1 MLLLELIKNFIN
13 LETYCAQLLNFID
26 DLYFLKL
33 SFLFKLYKISHIIS
47 SCSDIYQLL
56 TTQHQYLFPLTH

>member
-13 LETYCAQLLNFID
+13 LETYCAQLLNFIG

-33 SFLFKLYKISHIIS
+33 SFLFKLYKISHILFHLAVTFIS
-47 SCSDIYQLL
+47 Y
-56 TTQHQYLFPLTH
+56 